1 MTSGGQDNSAHSA
14 QREKPGKGR
23 KKGGNDDD
31 APQKDEYQL
40 EIESELRALE
50 KYRPRAL
57 EILEQGDPLSFLLD
71 TFNKIHVGDRDAA
84 EVQFIAFGCQ
94 ASCNSHGIQA
104 NWTGPS
110 GKGKSAGAEACYH
123 LLPKMY
129 ILKGS
134 VSAKSLFYHK
144 DLPDGACIFLDDLK
158 VEEGSDLEATIKRS
172 TSAFQ
177 EGAYHETLDGN
188 RQLLRM
194 RLPKRLCWTLTY
206 VDVIESGDQF
216 LNRMFVIKT
225 DSSREADEQVCR
237 HILLRAER
245 GESAFPVIEEVTI
258 SKAMMLDIKNK
269 PPYRVV
275 IPNLSERVSFTD
287 RRNRRNPDLF
297 VDLVIGLAC
306 LRHRQ
311 RKREHISEGEWTLYA
326 SMEDIREAARIF
338 NAQGDYLGSRL
349 DDAERAAALFIFEAG
364 EAGLSIKALAE
375 KLRAKYPED
384 GWNEKRARRLLLGR
398 QEKNGGM
405 GGLAGRLP
413 GLYAEDVAHCN
424 EYGCIVG
431 KPVKHFKFPPDV
443 SKLDFFGLQV
453 MVKEPMDASISDD
466 TVSRNSPKSPVFP
479 IVSGERQNESCNHI
493 ISTRTPN
500 SLKNESEEWA
510 RAESRDLPVAA
521 KSGELGDFGEI
532 AGENRATD
540 RENCLSLQ
548 REYAGESG
556 GEMSDFQGP
565 SQVPLD
571 KPEARLEANVKRLE
585 DLKQESIRR
594 KREAKRM
601 NEATSYHDASLPGNE
616 GNTSE
621 GSENHNPGEGNR
633 AKDENE
639 CSNSSENLDNDAI
652 LSRCYKELSKRN
664 PEITSF
670 KLADLARAIGCPIP
684 IDKCKA
690 WLMNRASSER
700 NRQRD
705 CGSCSVAIKGDRS
718 AIKCNPCCYL
728 GDNDSGDVA
737 A

>member
-1 MTSGGQDNSAHSA
+1 MTSEEQDDGALK
-14 QREKPGKGR
+14 EKPRRSR
-23 KKGGNDDD
+23 KKGRNEEEE
-31 APQKDEYQL
+31 APKKDQYQL
-40 EIESELRALE
+40 EIEADLKALE
-50 KYRPRAL
+50 RHRPRAL
-57 EILEQGDPLSFLLD
+57 EILERGDPLGFLLD
-71 TFNKIHVGDRDAA
+71 TFSQIHVGDRDAA

-94 ASCNSHGIQA
+94 SSSNSHGIQA

-129 ILKGS
+129 VLKGS

-311 RKREHISEGEWTLYA
+311 RKREQVREGEWTLYA

-384 GWNEKRARRLLLGR
+384 GWNEKKARRLLLGR

-413 GLYAEDVAHCN
+413 GLYSEDVAHCN
-424 EYGCIVG
+424 EYGCAVG
-431 KPVKHFKFPPDV
+431 KPVKHFKFPQDV

-453 MVKEPMDASISDD
+453 MVREQRDADASDDRPQGNSPNSPSFPKDNGERQKESSNHVVAASSPNSHDDEYEVKTGEESNDASIS
-466 TVSRNSPKSPVFP
+466 
-479 IVSGERQNESCNHI
+479 
-493 ISTRTPN
+493 
-500 SLKNESEEWA
+500 
-510 RAESRDLPVAA
+510 A
-521 KSGELGDFGEI
+521 KSGEMRDFGEK
-532 AGENRATD
+532 ARENKASD
-540 RENCLSLQ
+540 RENDILSQ
-548 REYAGESG
+548 WENAGESG
-556 GEMSDFQGP
+556 GEITHPLATSQGP
-565 SQVPLD
+565 SHE
-571 KPEARLEANVKRLE
+571 PEPRLEANIRRLGE
-585 DLKQESIRR
+585 LKQESIRR
-594 KREAKRM
+594 KM
-601 NEATSYHDASLPGNE
+601 EATK
-616 GNTSE
+616 
-621 GSENHNPGEGNR
+621 
-633 AKDENE
+633 KDEAHSYPASYPASASGQGVVPE
-639 CSNSSENLDNDAI
+639 ASEDALLI
-652 LSRCYKELSKRN
+652 RCCDELSKRRQ
-664 PEITSF
+664 EITSF
-670 KLADLARAIGCPIP
+670 KLADMARAAGSPIA
-684 IDKCKA
+684 IEKS
-690 WLMNRASSER
+690 RER
-700 NRQRD
+700 NNAQAMH
-705 CGSCSVAIKGDRS
+705 GLHS
-718 AIKCNPCCYL
+718 
-728 GDNDSGDVA
+728 
-737 A
+737 

>member
-1 MTSGGQDNSAHSA
+1 MTSEEQDNGAL
-14 QREKPGKGR
+14 QEKPRKSR
-23 KKGGNDDD
+23 KKGRNEEDE
-31 APQKDEYQL
+31 APQKDQYQL
-40 EIESELRALE
+40 EVEAELKALE
-50 KYRPRAL
+50 RHRPRAL
-57 EILEQGDPLSFLLD
+57 EILERGDPLGFLLD
-71 TFNKIHVGDRDAA
+71 TFSQIHVGDRDAA

-94 ASCNSHGIQA
+94 SSSNSHGIQA

-129 ILKGS
+129 VLKGS

-158 VEEGSDLEATIKRS
+158 VEEGSDRDATITRS

-311 RKREHISEGEWTLYA
+311 RKREQVREGEWTLYA

-384 GWNEKRARRLLLGR
+384 GWNEKKARRLLLGR

-424 EYGCIVG
+424 EYGCSIG
-431 KPVKHFKFPPDV
+431 KPIKHFKFPQDV

-453 MVKEPMDASISDD
+453 MVREQRDATASDD
-466 TVSRNSPKSPVFP
+466 RPQGNSPNTPSFP
-479 IVSGERQNESCNHI
+479 KGNGERQNENSNHAVAAC
-493 ISTRTPN
+493 SPN
-500 SLKNESEEWA
+500 SHDDECNVKTGGESKDSSIS
-510 RAESRDLPVAA
+510 AES
-521 KSGELGDFGEI
+521 GEMRDFGEK
-532 AGENRATD
+532 AGENKAND
-540 RENCLSLQ
+540 RENDILSQ
-548 REYAGESG
+548 RGNEGESG
-556 GEMSDFQGP
+556 GEITHSPEPSQGP
-565 SQVPLD
+565 SHE
-571 KPEARLEANVKRLE
+571 PEPRLEANIRRLE
-585 DLKQESIRR
+585 ELKQESIKR
-594 KREAKRM
+594 KMEAAR
-601 NEATSYHDASLPGNE
+601 
-616 GNTSE
+616 
-621 GSENHNPGEGNR
+621 
-633 AKDENE
+633 KDEAFSYPASYPLSVSGQGVVAE
-639 CSNSSENLDNDAI
+639 GWEDALLI
-652 LSRCYKELSKRN
+652 RCCEELSKRKQ
-664 PEITSF
+664 EITSF
-670 KLADLARAIGCPIP
+670 KLADLARAGGSPIA
-684 IDKCKA
+684 IEKCKA
-690 WLMNRASSER
+690 WLMNRASTQQDHHE
-700 NRQRD
+700 D
-705 CGSCSVAIKGDRS
+705 CGSCSVALKGDRS
-718 AIKCNPCCYL
+718 AIKCNPCFYL
-728 GDNDSGDVA
+728 RHDEHIDGEE
-737 A
+737 

>member
-1 MTSGGQDNSAHSA
+1 MTSGEQENGVQKD
-14 QREKPGKGR
+14 KPKKGR
-23 KKGGNDDD
+23 KKGRNEEV
-31 APQKDEYQL
+31 PQKDEYQL
-40 EIESELRALE
+40 EIEAELKALE
-50 KYRPRAL
+50 RHRPKAL
-57 EILEQGDPLSFLLD
+57 EILERGDPLGFLLD
-71 TFNKIHVGDRDAA
+71 TFNQIHVGDRDAA

-123 LLPKMY
+123 LLPKTY

-144 DLPDGACIFLDDLK
+144 DLPDGACIFLDDFR

-172 TSAFQ
+172 TSVFQ

-245 GESAFPVIEEVTI
+245 GESALPLIEEVLI

-275 IPNLSERVSFTD
+275 IPKLSERVSFTD

-311 RKREHISEGEWTLYA
+311 RKREHVKEGEWTLYA
-326 SMEDIREAARIF
+326 NMEDLREAARIF

-349 DDAERAAALFIFEAG
+349 DDAERASALFIFEAG

-384 GWNEKRARRLLLGR
+384 GWNEKKARRLLLGR

-431 KPVKHFKFPPDV
+431 KPVKHFKFPQDV

-453 MVKEPMDASISDD
+453 MVKEPMDAAISDD
-466 TVSRNSPKSPVFP
+466 TPGNPPKSPAFS
-479 IVSGERQNESCNHI
+479 IESGERQNESSNHI
-493 ISTRTPN
+493 ILAKAPN
-500 SLKNESEEWA
+500 SPDNESDVKA
-510 RAESRDLPVAA
+510 RDENKDLSLSA
-521 KSGELGDFGEI
+521 KSGEMRDLGEKV
-532 AGENRATD
+532 GENEAID
-540 RENCLSLQ
+540 RENGISSQ
-548 REYAGESG
+548 RGNAGESG
-556 GEMSDFQGP
+556 GEMSSLQES

-571 KPEARLEANVKRLE
+571 KPETRLEANVKRLE
-585 DLKQESIRR
+585 DLKQEAIRR
-594 KREAKRM
+594 MIVAKRM
-601 NEATSYHDASLPGNE
+601 EEASSYPEASASGRRGEKPD
-616 GNTSE
+616 
-621 GSENHNPGEGNR
+621 GSEDHDPGEGR
-633 AKDENE
+633 WSRETEEDEEGIAGHETFNE
-639 CSNSSENLDNDAI
+639 DAI
-652 LSRCYKELSKRN
+652 LSRYYNELSKRN
-664 PEITSF
+664 QEITSF
-670 KLADLARAIGCPIP
+670 KLADLARAKGSPIP
-684 IDKCKA
+684 IEKCKA
-690 WLMNRASSER
+690 WMMNKASSEHDL
-700 NRQRD
+700 QRD
-705 CGSCSVAIKGDRS
+705 CGSCSVALKGDRS
-718 AIKCNPCCYL
+718 AIRCDPCCYL
-728 GDNDSGDVA
+728 RDKDSGDVTA
-737 A
+737 

>member
-1 MTSGGQDNSAHSA
+1 MTSGSQENGA
-14 QREKPGKGR
+14 QEEKPKKGR
-23 KKGGNDDD
+23 KKGQNEEKEVS
-31 APQKDEYQL
+31 QKDEYQL
-40 EIESELRALE
+40 EIEAELKAL
-50 KYRPRAL
+50 KRHRLKAL
-57 EILEQGDPLSFLLD
+57 EILEHGDPLAFLLD
-71 TFNKIHVGDRDAA
+71 TFKKVHVGDRDAA

-129 ILKGS
+129 VLKGS

-144 DLPDGACIFLDDLK
+144 DLPDGACIFLDDLM

-245 GESAFPVIEEVTI
+245 GESALPLVEEVLI
-258 SKAMMLDIKNK
+258 SKAMMLDIKNR

-275 IPNLSERVSFTD
+275 IPKLSERVSFTD

-311 RKREHISEGEWTLYA
+311 RKRERAREGEWTLYA
-326 SMEDIREAARIF
+326 NMEDIREAARIF

-349 DDAERAAALFIFEAG
+349 DDAERAAALFIFESG
-364 EAGLSIKALAE
+364 EAGLSIKALGE

-384 GWNEKRARRLLLGR
+384 GWNEKKARRLLLGR

-405 GGLAGRLP
+405 GGLAERLP

-424 EYGCIVG
+424 EYGYIVG
-431 KPVKHFKFPPDV
+431 KPVKHFKFPQDV

-453 MVKEPMDASISDD
+453 MVREPMDAAISDD
-466 TVSRNSPKSPVFP
+466 TPDTSPKSPALP
-479 IVSGERQNESCNHI
+479 MELGEKQNESCNLI
-493 ISTRTPN
+493 IPAKAPN
-500 SLKNESEEWA
+500 SPDNESDVKA
-510 RAESRDLPVAA
+510 GAESKDLSLSA
-521 KSGELGDFGEI
+521 KSGEMRGFGEKVR
-532 AGENRATD
+532 ENEPID
-540 RENCLSLQ
+540 RENGIQSQ
-548 REYAGESG
+548 RGNAGESG
-556 GEMSDFQGP
+556 GEMSRLQES

-571 KPEARLEANVKRLE
+571 KPAPRLEANVMRLE
-585 DLKQESIRR
+585 DLKQEAIRR
-594 KREAKRM
+594 KMDARRREEAFSYPEASASGRRGEKPDGSEDHDPRDGQRPREAESGIAGHETF
-601 NEATSYHDASLPGNE
+601 NEN
-616 GNTSE
+616 
-621 GSENHNPGEGNR
+621 
-633 AKDENE
+633 
-639 CSNSSENLDNDAI
+639 AI
-652 LSRCYKELSKRN
+652 LSRCYDELSKRN
-664 PEITSF
+664 HEITSF
-670 KLADLARAIGCPIP
+670 KLADLARAAGSPIP
-684 IDKCKA
+684 IEKCKA
-690 WLMNRASSER
+690 WMMNRASPE
-700 NRQRD
+700 NGFQRD
-705 CGSCSVAIKGDRS
+705 CGSCSVALKGDRS
-718 AIKCNPCCYL
+718 AIKCDPCCYL
-728 GDNDSGDVA
+728 RDEDSGDVA